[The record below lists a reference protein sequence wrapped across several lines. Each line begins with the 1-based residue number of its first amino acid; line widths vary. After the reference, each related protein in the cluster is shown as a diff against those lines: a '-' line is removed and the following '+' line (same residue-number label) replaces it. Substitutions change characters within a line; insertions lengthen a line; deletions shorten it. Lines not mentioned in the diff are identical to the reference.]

1 MAVQVPPWPYQ
12 AFFLYIEPVA
22 TLIGAYYAFFMPE
35 TYLQLTQSSRFAGIL
50 AMPTAT
56 LVALRGL
63 GNMYFAFALSEAL
76 VLRTTSDMKVWRM
89 FLLVLLIADFG
100 HLYSCLPLGLDVY
113 YDVAKWN
120 AIDWG
125 NIGFVYAGA
134 TTRICFLAGIGMG
147 GPKKAKAKARKAIK
161 SVADSTPDTPL
172 TPAALEKTPA
182 QSTRKRKNKTRS

>member
-1 MAVQVPPWPYQ
+1 MAVKVPPLPYQ
-12 AFFLYIEPVA
+12 VFILYIEPIA

-56 LVALRGL
+56 LVAMRSL
-63 GNMYFAFALSEAL
+63 GNMYLAFALSEAL
-76 VLRTTSDMKVWRM
+76 VLRATYDLKVWRM

-125 NIGFVYAGA
+125 NIGFVYVGA
-134 TTRICFLAGIGMG
+134 TIRILLLAGVGMG
-147 GPKKAKAKARKAIK
+147 GPKKAKAKAKTAVRSI
-161 SVADSTPDTPL
+161 ADRTPETPV
-172 TPAALEKTPA
+172 TPGATEKTPA
-182 QSTRKRKNKTRS
+182 QSTRRRKNKSRS